1 MIAMFS
7 ILSFCMASV
16 LVHAEETP
24 VYIDE
29 PIFPIPLQVKL
40 NANKVL
46 LGEALFND
54 ARLSKDNDIS
64 CATCHQLDQG
74 GDDNMAFSV
83 TANDKK
89 QVVNTPTIFNVSNNF
104 RQNWNSS
111 AENLS
116 DHLDKL
122 ISNQSEIDSSWQ
134 YLLDKL
140 NTDDALVHSFSTVYS
155 AGITK
160 ETYQDA
166 LTEFERS
173 LITPNSKFD
182 RYLRGESQAISTEEK
197 EGYVLFKEYGC
208 ISCHQG
214 VNVGGNLF
222 QKFGIFYNYFEK
234 RGDISNADYG
244 RKNITGRE
252 IDSHVFKVPSL
263 RNIALTS
270 PYFHDGA
277 TESLKDAILLMG
289 KTQLG
294 ISISGHD
301 INKIE
306 MFLNTLTGEY
316 KGRSLAGDDS

>member
-1 MIAMFS
+1 
-7 ILSFCMASV
+7 MASV

-24 VYIDE
+24 IFIDE

-40 NANKVL
+40 DPDKVL
-46 LGEALFND
+46 LGEKLFND
-54 ARLSKDNDIS
+54 VRLSNDDDKS
-64 CATCHQLDQG
+64 CASCHQLDQG
-74 GDDNMAFSV
+74 GDDNLAFSI
-83 TANDKK
+83 TANGKK
-89 QVVNTPTIFNVSNNF
+89 HTVNTPTIFNVSHNF
-104 RQNWNSS
+104 RQNWNGS
-111 AENLS
+111 AQNLS
-116 DHLDKL
+116 DHIDKL
-122 ISNQSEIDSSWQ
+122 ISNQVEVESSWQ
-134 YLLDKL
+134 LLLNKL
-140 NTDDALVHSFSTVYS
+140 NADDALVREFTAIYA

-160 ETYQDA
+160 ATYQDA

-182 RYLRGESQAISTEEK
+182 RYLRGETQAINAEEK
-197 EGYVLFKEYGC
+197 EGYALFKEYGC

-234 RGDISNADYG
+234 RGDLRSADFG

-252 IDSHVFKVPSL
+252 VDSHVFKVPGL

-270 PYFHDGA
+270 PYFHDGE
-277 TESLKDAILLMG
+277 TQSLKDAILLMG

-294 ISISGHD
+294 ISISGND

-316 KGRSLAGDDS
+316 KGHSLAGDDS